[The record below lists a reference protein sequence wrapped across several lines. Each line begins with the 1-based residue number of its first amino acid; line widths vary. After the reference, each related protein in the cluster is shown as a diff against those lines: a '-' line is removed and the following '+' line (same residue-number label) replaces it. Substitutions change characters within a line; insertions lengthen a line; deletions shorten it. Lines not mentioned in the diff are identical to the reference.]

1 MEKQLRNLIKENTK
15 NEQYENNHAL
25 YLGKV
30 LGFSRNWISSH
41 LNDLY
46 NNGSFIKINSR
57 PVLFLDKEVLEERYK
72 KPIPKN
78 LYNSLEDLNHSMKN
92 KEEDFQTLIGYD
104 GSLRSVVETCK
115 ASLSY
120 PPNGL
125 PTLLYGPTGTGK
137 V

>member
-57 PVLFLDKEVLEERYK
+57 
-72 KPIPKN
+72 
-78 LYNSLEDLNHSMKN
+78 
-92 KEEDFQTLIGYD
+92 
-104 GSLRSVVETCK
+104 
-115 ASLSY
+115 
-120 PPNGL
+120 
-125 PTLLYGPTGTGK
+125 
-137 V
+137 

>member
-46 NNGSFIKINSR
+46 NNGSFIKINFAIR
-57 PVLFLDKEVLEERYK
+57 YIFCVVLMFFIL
-72 KPIPKN
+72 
-78 LYNSLEDLNHSMKN
+78 
-92 KEEDFQTLIGYD
+92 LIK
-104 GSLRSVVETCK
+104 T
-115 ASLSY
+115 
-120 PPNGL
+120 NF
-125 PTLLYGPTGTGK
+125 
-137 V
+137 